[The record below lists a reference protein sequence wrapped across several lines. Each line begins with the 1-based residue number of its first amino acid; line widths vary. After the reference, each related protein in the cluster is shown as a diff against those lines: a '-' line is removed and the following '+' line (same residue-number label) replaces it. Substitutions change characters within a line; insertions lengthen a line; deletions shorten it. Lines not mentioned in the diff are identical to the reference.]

1 MADQLATPS
10 DLASLL
16 KLTYASLSVAE
27 QATMTLLV
35 ECATAVV
42 QECAGQ
48 RIVDLTDTAV
58 IDIDPWTNDYYLDLP
73 QFPVRSVSQVVLD
86 GNTITDWLLRNQ
98 RLWRVNGW
106 MMTTFPS
113 QVKVTYTHGYSAGS
127 QYLQMARKSVLSLAA
142 GGYPNPDGATSVKID
157 DYAAT
162 YEAMAARMEESPH
175 LREALK
181 NAYGQSAYVTSSR

>member
-1 MADQLATPS
+1 MADQLCTPA
-10 DLASLL
+10 DLASRLQQDL
-16 KLTYASLSVAE
+16 DT
-27 QATMTLLV
+27 ATATLLV
-35 ECATAVV
+35 ECATAVI
-42 QECAGQ
+42 QECTGQ

-73 QFPVRSVSQVVLD
+73 QFPVRSVSAVVLD
-86 GNTITDWLLRNQ
+86 GNTITDWILRSQ

-113 QVKVTYTHGYSAGS
+113 QVKVTYAHGYLAGS
-127 QYLQMARKSVLSLAA
+127 QYLQLARNAALSLATGA
-142 GGYPNPDGATSVKID
+142 YVNPDAATSVKID
-157 DYAAT
+157 DYATA
-162 YEAMAARMEESPH
+162 YESMAGRMEASPY